1 MSLLRKLFSRG
12 PEDPGDELIGWLSD
26 KSLDDRRIVA
36 GILYGGPFSLKVNKW
51 VLSRKDCDKGTA
63 AMLLWEFGLPYAVIK
78 DSFTF
83 PLEPELHRQLILFI
97 TERWRS
103 GAFADP
109 VFEYDPRH
117 QVTKYRRALA
127 GKGLKGQDPF
137 GIAEEAYHPF
147 PGRPP
152 RGSTASD
159 PRVSSGLLGIL
170 QRVRLADLAAINPKD
185 WEHLRRKNLGLG

>member
-1 MSLLRKLFSRG
+1 MSLLQRLFSRA
-12 PEDPGDELIGWLSD
+12 PADPADELIGWLAG

-36 GILYGGPFSLKVNKW
+36 GRLYGGPFSLRATQW
-51 VLSRKDCDKGTA
+51 VLSQADCDKGSA
-63 AMLLWEFGLPYAVIK
+63 AMLLWEFGLPHAVIK

-83 PLEPELHRQLILFI
+83 PLEAELHRQLIAFI

-103 GAFADP
+103 GAFTDP
-109 VFEYDPRH
+109 VFEYDPRL

-152 RGSTASD
+152 HGSEASD

-170 QRVRLADLAAINPKD
+170 QRVRLADLAAINPAD